1 MAGTIKTF
9 VKNGKSVAGVNSGI
23 KPAHLGHRAAD
34 GYIYQH
40 PRVKLDTL
48 SGARVTVTNPAAS
61 LPAGRNKRTAGLGM
75 GAANTNMQRGRT
87 RDF

>member
-1 MAGTIKTF
+1 MAGKIQNFTKA
-9 VKNGKSVAGVNSGI
+9 GKAYPGVSTGR
-23 KPAHLGHRAAD
+23 PLAHLGTKVD
-34 GYIYQH
+34 GVVYQR
-40 PRVKLDTL
+40 PRLVLDTL
-48 SGARVTVTNPAAS
+48 SGGRVTVTNPAAS

>member
-1 MAGTIKTF
+1 MANQISNFTKS
-9 VKNGKSVAGVNSGI
+9 GKRVQGISSGVA
-23 KPAHLGHRAAD
+23 PAHLGKKVD
-34 GYIYQH
+34 GVVYQH
-40 PRVKLDTL
+40 PRVTLDTL
-48 SGARVTVTNPAAS
+48 SGPRVTVTNPAAS

>member
-1 MAGTIKTF
+1 MASTIQTFTKSGKAISGVARPRVPPAKPGTK
-9 VKNGKSVAGVNSGI
+9 VDGVV
-23 KPAHLGHRAAD
+23 
-34 GYIYQH
+34 YQH

-48 SGARVTVTNPAAS
+48 SGASVTVTNPAAS